1 MTHTGMVRQ
10 GFDNNKPPAIFKRLK
25 RMYGTPILQETD
37 QALLRIHYQPVELM
51 LRTTE
56 EVQIFLMAHPDG
68 YSKLNDVNLIIYAVI
83 KLSKCGGLYTKD
95 IERWQSKTKTYKN
108 IWENLR

>member
-1 MTHTGMVRQ
+1 MARR
-10 GFDNNKPPAIFKRLK
+10 GFGNDEPPAIFKRLK
-25 RMYGTPILQETD
+25 RMYGTPILQEID

-83 KLSKCGGLYTKD
+83 KLSKCGGLYIKS
-95 IERWQSKTKTYKN
+95 IERWQIKTKTDKN
-108 IWENLR
+108 IEEKFRQH